1 MENEKP
7 SILNSKNK
15 KANLEEVVEKAHQ
28 EDCEVQ
34 RERVSVVNIFLDE
47 ILNSNTS
54 SIATHLEYL
63 VSIDYAFIS
72 LISTE
77 TQMSVDNFD
86 FKQIHFPHV
95 TLQKV
100 TGQPT

>member
-34 RERVSVVNIFLDE
+34 RERVSVAIIFLDE
-47 ILNSNTS
+47 ILDSNTS

-63 VSIDYAFIS
+63 EFIATLPPYIS
-72 LISTE
+72 L
-77 TQMSVDNFD
+77 
-86 FKQIHFPHV
+86 
-95 TLQKV
+95 
-100 TGQPT
+100 